1 VGLLAAVLARSL
13 GGRERSLLS
22 SEVVHG

>member
-13 GGRERSLLS
+13 GGRERSLFS